1 MKPAKFDSVAHATD
15 LARPRH
21 VGARILRTEDP
32 RLLTG
37 SGQYTADCS
46 ADRILHVTFKR
57 SDRPHARI
65 VGVDIERAK
74 ANSGVVAVYCAGD
87 LAGHCKP
94 VIPYSR
100 MANYYA
106 TPILPLA
113 TNKVRHVGEAVPA
126 IVAESRYEAE
136 DALELIDIEYE

>member
-1 MKPAKFDSVAHATD
+1 MKPAKFDSVARATD

-37 SGQYTADCS
+37 NGQYTADRS
-46 ADRILHVTFKR
+46 ADRVLHVAFKR
-57 SDRPHARI
+57 SDRAHARI
-65 VGVDIERAK
+65 VAIDGERAN
-74 ANSGVVAVYCAGD
+74 ANPGVVAVYCAGD

-94 VIPYSR
+94 VIPFSR

-106 TPILPLA
+106 TPILALA
-113 TNKVRHVGEAVPA
+113 TDKVRHVGEAV
-126 IVAESRYEAE
+126 
-136 DALELIDIEYE
+136 